1 MRPESHAAGRYYRT
15 PAPDQR
21 QPAHQATAQSHRGR
35 IPRNPD
41 GHSTLSARRVTAKS
55 HSRQIPHESS
65 TKPAVSARHATGEAH
80 TGQLPPDHGS
90 QATVSARHAP
100 TQPHR
105 GQIAGFKP
113 PTDNHRCPPPHDGNK
128 ERPASNNDGRPER
141 HHRPG
146 RPSSRPPDGHRQSP
160 GIHPAS
166 SHSLP
171 ESGCGQ
177 ARSGLLKRL
186 IEVGNQIIRILNA
199 HGQTHQVR
207 RNLKCRP
214 GHRSVGHGRRQLNQG
229 FHAAE

>member
-1 MRPESHAAGRYYRT
+1 MPITEFPAIISLESILRGGTGSFSERRAADGSHGRQIPPT

-21 QPAHQATAQSHRGR
+21 QSARHATTRSHRGR

-65 TKPAVSARHATGEAH
+65 TKPAVSARHV
-80 TGQLPPDHGS
+80 PM
-90 QATVSARHAP
+90 
-100 TQPHR
+100 QPHR
-105 GQIAGFKP
+105 GQITGFKP
-113 PTDNHRCPPPHDGNK
+113 PTDNHRRPPATAHDGNK
-128 ERPASNNDGRPER
+128 KRPASNDNGRPER

-146 RPSSRPPDGHRQSP
+146 RPSSRPLTDAGAQVS

-166 SHSLP
+166 SYLLF
-171 ESGCGQ
+171 
-177 ARSGLLKRL
+177 RSSLLKRL
-186 IEVGNQIIRILNA
+186 IEVGNQIIRILNT

-207 RNLKCRP
+207 WNLKRRP